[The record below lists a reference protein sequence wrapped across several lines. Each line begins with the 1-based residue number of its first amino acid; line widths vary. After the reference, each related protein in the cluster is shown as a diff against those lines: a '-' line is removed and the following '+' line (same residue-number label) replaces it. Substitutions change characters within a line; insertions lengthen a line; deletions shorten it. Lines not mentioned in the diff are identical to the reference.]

1 MNIFYGM
8 TQSEALN
15 MIDHMP
21 DLTKEEF
28 MELFD
33 EAMKRPEERNY
44 GKPAVSKQRSY
55 IPMGKRLEIL
65 RQYLEVNP
73 FVTRPE
79 IVEVLGVDRGTADYI
94 ISHAKSTGLVVK
106 IDKYNFRYCET
117 R

>member
-33 EAMKRPEERNY
+33 EAMRRPEERNY
-44 GKPAVSKQRSY
+44 G
-55 IPMGKRLEIL
+55 
-65 RQYLEVNP
+65 
-73 FVTRPE
+73 RPP
-79 IVEVLGVDRGTADYI
+79 
-94 ISHAKSTGLVVK
+94 
-106 IDKYNFRYCET
+106 
-117 R
+117 